1 MNCAWCN
8 PSNNGTDGI
17 CDDCMRQYFG
27 IDPATIHAEIDAET
41 TATEKTAATKEREL
55 EVVNAG

>member
-17 CDDCMRQYFG
+17 CDACMLAVFG
-27 IDPATIHAEIDAET
+27 VDPVTIHAEIA
-41 TATEKTAATKEREL
+41 KESSGAGESR
-55 EVVNAG
+55 EVVSSGNK